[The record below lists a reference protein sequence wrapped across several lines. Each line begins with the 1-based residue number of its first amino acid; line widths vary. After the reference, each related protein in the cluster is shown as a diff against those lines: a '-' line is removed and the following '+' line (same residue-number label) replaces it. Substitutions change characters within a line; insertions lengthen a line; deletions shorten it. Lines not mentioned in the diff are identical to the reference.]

1 MGHMMWKVHRNMLCN
16 HDPKSRSKVNCIL
29 VKCKHTIILIVFCV
43 QDVMTDVTADSDAQA
58 HQELHCL
65 SIRHSVKSA
74 HPQNN
79 FLISQ
84 PKRMMYVVGT
94 QKKRLNETVLLNT
107 PNIC

>member
-1 MGHMMWKVHRNMLCN
+1 M
-16 HDPKSRSKVNCIL
+16 NCIL
-29 VKCKHTIILIVFCV
+29 VYCKHTIILIVFCA
-43 QDVMTDVTADSDAQA
+43 QDVTTDATADSDAQA

-65 SIRHSVKSA
+65 SIRPSVKNA
-74 HPQNN
+74 HPKNN

-84 PKRMMYVVGT
+84 PKHMLYVVGT